1 MVIRERKWMVLA
13 AVLTLGLVSAVSTL
27 AHAQFPFQPAPQPQQ
42 PAPQPFNP
50 QPAPPSD
57 PRAAQIRSGLEQRGL
72 RVLQVGFLPAK
83 DNALPRW
90 YAETAGN
97 YPRPA
102 YGPVGEQALMTWAVM
117 YNVVGQDP
125 PQTVLI
131 GDQSWSKYSF
141 LFAVQIGTFRQF
153 ADAFQR
159 ATTDA
164 GRQQALQFLFR
175 SAEFR
180 VYDNERRQFVDEKDF
195 VNKNFVGG

>member
-1 MVIRERKWMVLA
+1 MIRQWKWKVLA
-13 AVLTLGLVSAVSTL
+13 AALTPGLIAAASTFSY
-27 AHAQFPFQPAPQPQQ
+27 AQFPFQPAPQPQQ
-42 PAPQPFNP
+42 PAPQPFYP
-50 QPAPPSD
+50 QPTPPSD
-57 PRAAQIRSGLEQRGL
+57 PRAAQIKAGLEQQGL

-83 DNALPRW
+83 DNQLPRW
-90 YAETAGN
+90 YAETAAN

-102 YGPVGEQALMTWAVM
+102 YGPVAQQALLIWAVM

-125 PQTVLI
+125 PQTILI

-141 LFAVQIGTFRQF
+141 LFAVQIGTLKQF

-159 ATTDA
+159 AATDND
-164 GRQQALQFLFR
+164 RQRALQFLFR
-175 SAEFR
+175 AAEFR